1 MKLFLFFPDFYKYV
15 TNRRLSSLPVTS
27 KSYLIINHDK
37 PAIRTTSNFSIPLTK
52 NYNTKP
58 PTIDD
63 FRAKEEQREKEYANQ
78 QETEE
83 TPEKPEENEKATIIR
98 KQILAASLPFVELHG
113 WSRKAITNGAES
125 VGYPGVTHGL
135 FPKGGIELIE
145 YFNSEANKRLID
157 QLCKDGEGRAGP
169 PNPKE
174 YAINAVTLRLMM
186 IEPYLASWPQALAL
200 MSLPQNASNSLA
212 NLLTLV
218 DDICYFAGDRSVD
231 VSIWVFFFF

>member
-1 MKLFLFFPDFYKYV
+1 M
-15 TNRRLSSLPVTS
+15 TNRRLSSLPITS
-27 KSYLIINHDK
+27 KSCLINHDT
-37 PAIRTTSNFSIPLTK
+37 PRTTSNYPKISIPLSK
-52 NYNTKP
+52 NYGTKP

-63 FRAKEEQREKEYANQ
+63 FRAKEEQREQEYANQ

-83 TPEKPEENEKATIIR
+83 TQEKPEENEKATIIR
-98 KQILAASLPFVELHG
+98 KKILDASLPFVETHG

-125 VGYPGVTHGL
+125 IGFPGVTHGL

-145 YFNSEANKRLID
+145 HFNSESNKRLID
-157 QLCKDGEGRAGP
+157 QLIKDGEGRTGP

-174 YAINAVTLRLMM
+174 YAINAVKLRLMM

-200 MSLPQNASNSLA
+200 MSLPQNASHSLA

-231 VSIWVFFFF
+231 VSIPFFISL